1 MKNNLFIVTAVATI
15 GLASA
20 AFSTAAFAQSGQSY
34 PAPLHTFAT
43 TPLNAVSMLP
53 QTSGESGAESVNSRP
68 ANFVAGTEPGVDAQ
82 ILARWQAQQTQSGYA
97 EAPAPAQANG
107 G

>member
-1 MKNNLFIVTAVATI
+1 MKNKLFIATAVATI
-15 GLASA
+15 GFASA
-20 AFSTAAFAQSGQSY
+20 AFAPTAFAQGGQSY

-68 ANFVAGTEPGVDAQ
+68 ANFVAGTESGVDAQ
-82 ILARWQAQQTQSGYA
+82 ILARWESEQTRNGYA
-97 EAPAPAQANG
+97 AVPMPMQANG